1 MQKQAPSIGR
11 VLAMVIFA
19 LSCFGILM
27 FLWLS
32 FGGPI
37 PLKPKRYEF
46 KAPFPEATT
55 LAQEADVRL
64 AGVTVGKVK
73 KKELYKKDGD
83 IQPATMVTM
92 DIDPKF
98 APIPRDTKAILRQKT
113 LLGETYIELS
123 EGQKKVSGTL
133 GDGDTLAETQV
144 EPAVQLDEIYQLF
157 DRPTRRAFQAWVQNA
172 AQAIDGR
179 AGQDLNDALGNLEGF
194 AEDGADVLGVLDRHQ
209 RALKQL
215 VKNTGVVFA
224 ALNERKGALHDLVVN
239 SNNVFEATAS
249 RDEALAETFAIF
261 PTFLDESRVT
271 LDRLKG
277 FARNAR
283 PLARDLRPVARELR
297 PTVRN
302 LTRLAPDLE
311 QLFRDLDPLI
321 TVGRRN
327 LPDAERFLR
336 GATPVF
342 KGLNVFL
349 QELNPILSF
358 ANFEQNVLAGF
369 ITNGGSA
376 LNYHLPGLPGTGHIL
391 PQYGSISGRSLSLNT
406 ERPNY
411 DRANGYISPNG
422 LTRYFP
428 LGVIEPWDCSPN
440 ADGREGVEADGTQKD
455 PQDTLPPCFEAPPL
469 LWDGKFFPRLTKGKA
484 PNVPKP
490 GKFDGTRPA
499 NNAGPG

>member
-1 MQKQAPSIGR
+1 MQKQVPSLGR
-11 VLAMVIFA
+11 ILAMVIFA
-19 LSCFGILM
+19 LSCFGILL

-32 FGGPI
+32 FGGPT
-37 PLKPKRYEF
+37 PLKPQRYEF
-46 KAPFPEATT
+46 KAAFPEATT

-64 AGVTVGKVK
+64 AGVVVGKVK
-73 KKELYKKDGD
+73 KKELYKGGE
-83 IQPATMVTM
+83 IQPATMVTI

-123 EGQKKVSGTL
+123 EGSKKKSGML
-133 GDGDTLAETQV
+133 GDGDTLANTQV
-144 EPAVQLDEIYQLF
+144 TPAVQLDEIYQLF
-157 DRPTRRAFQAWVQNA
+157 DKPTRRAFQAWVQNS
-172 AQAIDGR
+172 AQAIKGR
-179 AGQDLNDALGNLEGF
+179 AGQDLNDALGNLQGF
-194 AEDGADVLGVLDRHQ
+194 AEDGADVLGVLDRQ
-209 RALKQL
+209 KRELKQV

-249 RDEALAETFAIF
+249 RNEALAQTFAIF
-261 PTFLDESRVT
+261 PTFLDESRLT
-271 LDRLKG
+271 LDRLKS
-277 FARNAR
+277 FSRNAR
-283 PLARDLRPVARELR
+283 PLMTDLKPAAKELG

-302 LTRLAPDLE
+302 LGKLAPDLE

-321 TVGRRN
+321 TASKKN
-327 LPDAERFLR
+327 LPDAARFLR

-376 LNYHLPGLPGTGHIL
+376 LNYHLDFLPGTGHIL
-391 PQYGSISGRSLSLNT
+391 PQYGSLDGKSLSLNRK
-406 ERPNY
+406 RPNY
-411 DRANGYISPNG
+411 ERANGYIAPNG
-422 LTRYFP
+422 LTRDFP

-440 ADGREGVEADGTQKD
+440 ADGRAGVAADGTQKD
-455 PQDTLPPCFEAPPL
+455 PQDGLPPCFEAPPL
-469 LWDGKFFPRLTKGKA
+469 LWDGKFFPNLDKGKA

-490 GKFDGTRPA
+490 GKFNGTRPA
-499 NNAGPG
+499 NDQGPG